1 MALMWAN
8 EARNNLSV
16 ASNNYAKLQREI
28 DKYNKIFQAYA
39 LASPETQIRAASV
52 MRQAINE
59 YNSLKA
65 QQENN
70 ALKIYQAQ
78 NLVDYYNNTPTEVQ
92 PAPTAQP
99 VATELNVIGPWVEI
113 DTGTY
118 QEEPV
123 VEVTPVLDNTTPW
136 SSNIAYVTNEQNAM
150 NDAILNNTQTVKYLN
165 NLANQ
170 NRVKYS
176 SVPAS
181 VQKMID
187 KQAPKYANTNM
198 TQATTQWTRNITT
211 NPYWQWN
218 VNTWGVAKINS
229 NSSLVNTGKS
239 FGMRQRRFK

>member
-1 MALMWAN
+1 MALLWIN
-8 EARNNLSV
+8 EARNSLSV

-59 YNSLKA
+59 YNSLKT

-70 ALKIYQAQ
+70 ALRIYQAQ

-92 PAPTAQP
+92 PTPTVQP
-99 VATELNVIGPWVEI
+99 VATELNMIGPWVEI

-118 QEEPV
+118 QEEPPI
-123 VEVTPVLDNTTPW
+123 EVTPVIDNTMPW
-136 SSNIAYVTNEQNAM
+136 SSNIAYATNVQSVVN
-150 NDAILNNTQTVKYLN
+150 NDILNNTQTGTTLN

-170 NRVKYS
+170 NKVKYS
-176 SVPAS
+176 ATPVSA
-181 VQKMID
+181 QKIVNS
-187 KQAPKYANTNM
+187 QTSKYPNTSI
-198 TQATTQWTRNITT
+198 TQATTQWTRSIRN

-218 VNTWGVAKINS
+218 VATMNTSRINS
-229 NSSLVNTGKS
+229 GSSLVNMGKS
-239 FGMRQRRFK
+239 FGTRQRRFK